1 MGTERRGIHIVT
13 TFDLLF
19 YEDVSSISMQLSS
32 LIYYVG
38 IGPLCRTVMLQIN
51 TLCHSDAHLIR
62 KDSALLTASITAEHK
77 NKATTASEADVIVS
91 IDACP
96 GWLLWTA

>member
-19 YEDVSSISMQLSS
+19 YEDVSGISMQLSS
-32 LIYYVG
+32 LIYVG
-38 IGPLCRTVMLQIN
+38 WTTVQDCDVAETL
-51 TLCHSDAHLIR
+51 LCHSDAHLIR
-62 KDSALLTASITAEHK
+62 KDSALLTASITAEQK
-77 NKATTASEADVIVS
+77 NKATTAGEADVIVS